1 MLAPDI
7 EELMSIVPPPKTP
20 IGNKGDWN
28 SIETELGL
36 QMSEDYKQFIS
47 NYGAGS
53 ISGMIA
59 VGNPFIQPVSARR
72 FWENWVDIYRDIA
85 ANGTEVPYQLYPAKP
100 GLMPIGHYADFNIIN
115 WLAGNDANDAELVFY
130 TRSDGF
136 FNLGQITMT
145 RFIIQLLTGA
155 TTLPKR
161 VTSTD
166 LFCRKTIEFV
176 PGATFG

>member
-20 IGNKGDWN
+20 IANKGDWI
-28 SIETELGL
+28 SIEADLGL
-36 QMSEDYKQFIS
+36 QLSDDYKQFIS
-47 NYGAGS
+47 IYGAGT
-53 ISGMIA
+53 ISGMVS

-85 ANGTEVPYQLYPAKP
+85 ANGTDVPYDLYPAKS
-100 GLMPIGHYADFNIIN
+100 GLLPVANYADFNIIN
-115 WLAGNDANDAELVFY
+115 WLVGNDANEADLVFY

-136 FNLGQITMT
+136 FNLGHITMT

-155 TTLPKR
+155 TALPKR
-161 VTSTD
+161 VASSD
-166 LFCRKTIEFV
+166 LFCRSPIEFRS
-176 PGATFG
+176 GATFG